1 MSAILPP
8 SERLWWKQPIA
19 GQEWAWIG
27 IAFVWAMVMFVM
39 MVYWHINGK
48 QNLSNE
54 VYRTTTEMFQAKTD
68 AFVKENTIRTEK
80 NLANPTDEMPVVKP
94 NAKGEAFLLARLWSW
109 YPILELEAG
118 KTYKIHMS
126 SVDYNHGFS
135 LQPININIQV
145 IPGYEHVV
153 KMTPTKAGTYAIVCN
168 EYCGIGHHSM
178 LGRIYVK

>member
-27 IAFVWAMVMFVM
+27 IAFVWAMIMFVM
-39 MVYWHINGK
+39 MIYWHINGK

-54 VYRTTTEMFQAKTD
+54 VYKTTTEMFQAKTD

-80 NLANPTDEMPVVKP
+80 NLANPSDEMPVVKP

-118 KTYKIHMS
+118 KTYKICLLYTS
-126 SVDYNHGFS
+126 PSPRD
-135 LQPININIQV
+135 
-145 IPGYEHVV
+145 
-153 KMTPTKAGTYAIVCN
+153 
-168 EYCGIGHHSM
+168 
-178 LGRIYVK
+178 

>member
-8 SERLWWKQPIA
+8 TNRLWWKESIA
-19 GQEWAWIG
+19 AVEWVWIG
-27 IAFVWAMVMFVM
+27 IAFVWGMVMFGM
-39 MVYWHINGK
+39 MLYWHIYGK

-54 VYRTTTEMFQAKTD
+54 AYKTTPEMFAAK
-68 AFVKENTIRTEK
+68 AEKFIAENTIRIETGLNGE
-80 NLANPTDEMPVVKP
+80 EIPV
-94 NAKGEAFLLARLWSW
+94 AKIPAGGDGFLIARLWNW

-118 KTYKIHMS
+118 KEYKIHLS
-126 SVDYNHGFS
+126 SMDYNHGFS
-135 LQPININIQV
+135 LQPVNINIQV

>member
-8 SERLWWKQPIA
+8 AERLWWKQPIA

-27 IAFVWAMVMFVM
+27 IAFVWAMIMFTM

-68 AFVKENTIRTEK
+68 AFVKENTIRTEAS
-80 NLANPTDEMPVVKP
+80 LANPDLQIPVVKP
-94 NAKGEAFLLARLWSW
+94 NAKGEAFLLAHLWAW

-118 KTYKIHMS
+118 KTYKIHLS

-135 LQPININIQV
+135 LQPTNINIQV
-145 IPGYEHVV
+145 LPGYEHVV

-168 EYCGIGHHSM
+168 EYCGIGHHTM

>member
-8 SERLWWKQPIA
+8 SERLWWKQPIDNT
-19 GQEWAWIG
+19 EWAWIG
-27 IAFVWAMVMFVM
+27 IAFVWAMIMFTM

-54 VYRTTTEMFQAKTD
+54 VYKTTTEMFQAKTD
-68 AFVKENTIRTEK
+68 AFVAENTIRTETS
-80 NLANPTDEMPVVKP
+80 LANPDLKIPVVKP
-94 NAKGEAFLLARLWSW
+94 NAKNEAFLLAHLWAW

-118 KTYKIHMS
+118 KTYKIHLS

-135 LQPININIQV
+135 LQPVNINIQV

-168 EYCGIGHHSM
+168 EYCGIGHHTM

>member
-19 GQEWAWIG
+19 GVEWAWIA
-27 IAFVWAMVMFVM
+27 IAFVWGMIMFGM
-39 MVYWHINGK
+39 MLYWHIYGK

-54 VYRTTTEMFQAKTD
+54 VYKTTPEMFAAKAEKFIAEHT
-68 AFVKENTIRTEK
+68 VRTEK
-80 NLANPTDEMPVVKP
+80 GLQGEEIPVVKV
-94 NAKGEAFLLARLWSW
+94 AAGGEGFLIARLWAW

-118 KTYKIHMS
+118 KEVKIHLS
-126 SVDYNHGFS
+126 SMDYNHGFS
-135 LQPININIQV
+135 LQPVNINIQV

-168 EYCGIGHHSM
+168 EFCGIGHHSM